1 MISTVREKQ
10 NKTNKTNKYSSYSKL
25 GCYGMTTYPAPIQLG
40 QASEKFHFLVVK
52 TYSGMCWRWFQT

>member
-1 MISTVREKQ
+1 MILTVREKTKQ
-10 NKTNKTNKYSSYSKL
+10 TLNLFKL

-52 TYSGMCWRWFQT
+52 TYSGMCWKWLQT